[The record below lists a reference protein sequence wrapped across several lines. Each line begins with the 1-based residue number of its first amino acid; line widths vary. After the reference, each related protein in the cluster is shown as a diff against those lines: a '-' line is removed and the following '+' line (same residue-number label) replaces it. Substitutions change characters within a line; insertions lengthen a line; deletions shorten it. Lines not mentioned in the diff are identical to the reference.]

1 MKNTVLSAVA
11 VAMLLAV
18 GPAAAQETPPAD
30 YFIKTQTPTQYLAK
44 DRLIGAKVKN
54 STGEIVG
61 DIEDL
66 LIDSDDHVSG
76 VIMGVGGFLGIGE
89 KKIAVKTSALQLE
102 VTDGKMNVLLAG
114 ATKEAI
120 KGAPAFERATPKKG
134 IMERVKEKAR
144 ELTDK
149 SKSTAQDAYEAAKQ
163 KAGPAVEQATE
174 KAKEAY
180 ESAKQTA
187 KDAVDKAKQAATP
200 ATEPA
205 PAPATPEAPKP

>member
-1 MKNTVLSAVA
+1 MKKTALSALA
-11 VAMLLAV
+11 AAMLLAA
-18 GPAAAQETPPAD
+18 GPAAAETPASAD
-30 YFIKTQTPTQYLAK
+30 QFITAQSPTQYLAK

-89 KKIAVKTSALQLE
+89 KKVAVKTSALQLE
-102 VTDGKMNVLLAG
+102 VTDGKMNVLLSG
-114 ATKEAI
+114 ATKESL
-120 KGAPAFERATPKKG
+120 KSAPAFERATPKKG
-134 IMERVKEKAR
+134 ILERAKEKAR

-149 SKSTAQDAYEAAKQ
+149 SKATAKDAYEAAKE
-163 KAGPAVEQATE
+163 KTGPAIEQAKE

-180 ESAKQTA
+180 ESAKETA
-187 KDAVDKAKQAATP
+187 KEAVDKAKQAASPT
-200 ATEPA
+200 TEPA
-205 PAPATPEAPKP
+205 APAPEAPKP

>member
-1 MKNTVLSAVA
+1 MKKTVLSAVA
-11 VAMLLAV
+11 TAMMLAAGPVAAET
-18 GPAAAQETPPAD
+18 PAAADQ
-30 YFIKTQTPTQYLAK
+30 FIKTQSPVQYLAK

-54 STGEIVG
+54 SAGEIVG

-66 LIDSDDHVSG
+66 IIDSDDHVAG

-89 KKIAVKTSALQLE
+89 KKVAVKTSALQLE
-102 VTDGKMNVLLAG
+102 VTDGKMNVVLAG
-114 ATKEAI
+114 ATKESL

-134 IMERVKEKAR
+134 ILERVKEKAQ

-149 SKSTAQDAYEAAKQ
+149 SKATAQDAYEAAKE
-163 KAGPAVEQATE
+163 KAGPAVEQAKE

-180 ESAKQTA
+180 ESAKETA
-187 KDAVDKAKQAATP
+187 KEAVDKAKQAASP

-205 PAPATPEAPKP
+205 APAPEAPKP